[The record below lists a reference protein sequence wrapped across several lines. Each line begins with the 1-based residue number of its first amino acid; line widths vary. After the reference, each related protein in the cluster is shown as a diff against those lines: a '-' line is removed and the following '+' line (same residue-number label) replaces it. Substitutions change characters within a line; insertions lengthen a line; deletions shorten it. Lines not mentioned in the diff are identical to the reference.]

1 MTILWKPHAGPQTDF
16 CSRWEFEVFYGGA
29 AGGGKTDCITIGEAL
44 RYVHEPDYKGL
55 ITRRTFPELQ
65 EVLDRC
71 DEIYPELGGEYH
83 SGKKRWHFPSGA
95 SVRLGHLQRERDKYK
110 YKGDEYQFIGFDEAT
125 ELEPAQY
132 LYLFSR
138 CRSTNP
144 KIPPRIRAGANPG
157 GPGHQFFKDRFKI
170 GLLKPGTTI
179 IDPATGLSRV
189 FIPAKLKD
197 NPTLIENDPDYIKR
211 LMQLPEIERMRL
223 LEGLWDAFEGQAFP
237 ELNIDVHSMEK
248 YGIAPQDIPKE
259 WPRYRTFDW
268 GYSTPFS
275 VGWWAVDF
283 DGRLYRYRDWYGTKE
298 AGGNIGLRMSPA
310 EIARGIKERE
320 SGERVMPGPADP
332 DIWNPRWATM
342 GKGKTFGV
350 IGGSVAEDMA
360 NEGIHWLKADNDHIQ
375 GRSQVHKRF
384 ELDED
389 KKPQV
394 LVSVQC
400 QDWWRTM
407 PLLRE
412 AERNPEEIESKNVE
426 NHCYDETRYMFMFKP
441 VKPRHQPKSDI
452 GSFQAE
458 RRKYI
463 KARQLAV
470 RYGIDITTAYG
481 RVR

>member
-1 MTILWKPHAGPQTDF
+1 MSILWSPHAGPQTDF
-16 CSRWEFEVFYGGA
+16 CSRWEFEVLYGGA
-29 AGGGKTDCITIGEAL
+29 AGGGKTDCLIAEAL
-44 RYVHEPDYKGL
+44 RFIHEPEYKAL

-71 DEIYPELGGEYH
+71 DEMYPELGGEYH

-95 SVRLGHLQRERDKYK
+95 SIRLGHMQRERDKYN
-110 YKGDEYQFIGFDEAT
+110 YKGDEYQYWAPDEAT
-125 ELEPAQY
+125 ELTPTQY
-132 LYLFSR
+132 LYIFSR
-138 CRSTNP
+138 TRSTNP
-144 KIPPRIRAGANPG
+144 RIPVRIRAGSNPG

-170 GLLKPGTTI
+170 GLMKPGTTI
-179 IDPATGLSRV
+179 VDPETGLSRV
-189 FIPAKLKD
+189 FIPAKIKD
-197 NPTLIENDPDYIKR
+197 NPTLINNDPDYIKR
-211 LMQLPEIERMRL
+211 LMQLPEIERLRL

-248 YGIAPQDIPKE
+248 YGYGAHDIPKE
-259 WPRYRTFDW
+259 WTRYRTFDW

-283 DGRLYRYRDWYGTKE
+283 DGRLYRYREWYGTKE
-298 AGGNIGLRMSPA
+298 PGSNIGVRMSPS

-320 SGERVMPGPADP
+320 AGEKVNPGPADP
-332 DIWNPRWATM
+332 DIWNPRWGTM
-342 GKGKTFGV
+342 GKGKTFGI

-375 GRSQVHKRF
+375 GRAQVHKRF

-389 KKPQV
+389 KNPQV
-394 LVSVQC
+394 FISVGC
-400 QDWWRTM
+400 NDWWRTM

-412 AERNPEEIESKNVE
+412 SERNPEEIESKNVE
-426 NHCYDETRYMFMFKP
+426 NHCYDETRYMFMFRPMKP
-441 VKPRHQPKSDI
+441 KHIDKPDI

-463 KARQLAV
+463 KAKQLSK
-470 RYGIDITTAYG
+470 RHGIDITSAYG
-481 RVR
+481 RIR